1 MHTRSNSLDRDQ
13 MVNAGKIEVDEVVAN
28 YIKEQ
33 RKDFRVTTTCS
44 GALILP
50 TSISPPKETDIT
62 VRIGDNVLY
71 ISIYQARWIKR
82 IDRSMLYYVHLR

>member
-1 MHTRSNSLDRDQ
+1 MS
-13 MVNAGKIEVDEVVAN
+13 VEEIEVDEVVAA

-50 TSISPPKETDIT
+50 ISISPPKETDVSI
-62 VRIGDNVLY
+62 RIGENTLY
-71 ISIYQARWIKR
+71 VSIYQARWLKR
-82 IDRSMLYYVHLR
+82 IDRQMLYYLALKE

>member
-1 MHTRSNSLDRDQ
+1 MS
-13 MVNAGKIEVDEVVAN
+13 VEEIEVEAAVAA

-50 TSISPPKETDIT
+50 ISISPPKETDISI
-62 VRIGDNVLY
+62 RIGDNTLY
-71 ISIYQARWIKR
+71 VSIYQARWLKR
-82 IDRSMLYYVHLR
+82 IDRRMLYYTGLKE

>member
-1 MHTRSNSLDRDQ
+1 MSLDE
-13 MVNAGKIEVDEVVAN
+13 IEVDDAVAA

-50 TSISPPKETDIT
+50 TSISPPKETDVAI
-62 VRIGDNVLY
+62 RIGKNTLY
-71 ISIYQARWIKR
+71 VSIYQARWVKR
-82 IDRSMLYYVHLR
+82 IDRRMLYYITLK

>member
-1 MHTRSNSLDRDQ
+1 MI
-13 MVNAGKIEVDEVVAN
+13 VEEIEVEEAVAA

-50 TSISPPKETDIT
+50 ISISPPKETDVSI
-62 VRIGDNVLY
+62 RIGENTLY
-71 ISIYQARWIKR
+71 VSIYQARWVRR
-82 IDRSMLYYVHLR
+82 IDRRMLYYVALKK

>member
-1 MHTRSNSLDRDQ
+1 MSLTE
-13 MVNAGKIEVDEVVAN
+13 IEVDEAVAE

-50 TSISPPKETDIT
+50 ISISPPKETDVAIR
-62 VRIGDNVLY
+62 VGDNALY
-71 ISIYQARWIKR
+71 VSIYQARWITR
-82 IDRSMLYYVHLR
+82 IDRRMLYYLNVK